1 MIFSMKKI
9 LVSFSL
15 VFLLFSCKE
24 EVKDKPK
31 VEGNKVVVKID
42 FKALEAVPNPIEI
55 ASLMKDIGIAYDQNY
70 INHVDNISKYDTDFK
85 KALNL
90 GIYSTDLGYANIYD
104 QSQESINCITAIRE
118 LSTGL
123 KIDSYF
129 DFDNVKKAID
139 QRDNPQEL
147 LKVTLTNLQKINE
160 GLDEEDRGDVTL
172 FIITGGWIE
181 ALHLSCTA
189 AKAKG
194 KKELLDK
201 IADQKIALKQLID
214 ILDKNKDK
222 NTHLAQL
229 RTDLDEI
236 VAAYAAVNI
245 ESVEKNKPAPT
256 KQEGDIVVIDQK
268 EIETKVNFTQEDLN
282 KIIAAVDKMRAKII
296 G

>member
-1 MIFSMKKI
+1 MKKI
-9 LVSFSL
+9 LLSL
-15 VFLLFSCKE
+15 SLALFLFSCKD

-31 VEGNKVVVKID
+31 NDGNKVVVKID

-55 ASLMKDIGIAYDQNY
+55 AALMKDIGIAYDQNY

-118 LSTGL
+118 LSQGL

-147 LKVTLTNLQKINE
+147 LKVTLTNLQKINQ
-160 GLDEEDRGDVTL
+160 GLDDEDRGDVTL

-189 AKAKG
+189 AKVKG
-194 KKELLDK
+194 KKELLEK
-201 IADQKIALKQLID
+201 IADQKIALKQLVD

-236 VAAYAAVNI
+236 VVAYSVINI
-245 ESVEKNKPAPT
+245 ESTEKGKAAPT
-256 KQEGDIVVIDQK
+256 KQQGDEVIIDQTN
-268 EIETKVNFTQEDLN
+268 IETKVNFTPEDLN
-282 KIIAAVDKMRAKII
+282 KIIVAVDKMRAKII

>member
-15 VFLLFSCKE
+15 VFLLFSCKD

-31 VEGNKVVVKID
+31 VEGDKPIVKID

-118 LSTGL
+118 LSQGL

-189 AKAKG
+189 AKAKN

-214 ILDKNKDK
+214 ILDKNKEK

-229 RTDLDEI
+229 RKDLDEI
-236 VAAYAAVNI
+236 VLAYSVVNI
-245 ESVEKNKPAPT
+245 ESTEKDKPAKT
-256 KQEGDIVVIDQK
+256 TQEGDIVIIDQK
-268 EIETKVNFTQEDLN
+268 EIETKVSFTEEDLN